1 MDTKKTNKQH
11 FVSQFYLKHWAKP
24 DEMLSVKGSG
34 KPFESN
40 SKNIGH
46 ENHLYRIE
54 GLGKKERDLLLNGL
68 QKVPEPMHSLFKTM
82 ITVCYYFKVFSALP
96 TDMDTTNKIELQKQ
110 NIVENFYS
118 AFEDQVNPSFMTLVN
133 GEYEKFDINYY
144 QDILRFVVLQLTRTP
159 KVKEISRQMM
169 QEEFIQR
176 GLQFRDFDTLHSAI
190 IAEQI
195 TTALIERLY
204 QIEIIENTTDL
215 NFITSDNP
223 VKNLLPIK
231 DKLIELFWPINPRKA
246 LIIKPTN
253 FSAERATEIKDGIVN
268 HGKKA
273 DYLITITKKNELL
286 EIQKLNQIT
295 WHNKHRHIYYLNEL
309 DIIGLE

>member
-11 FVSQFYLKHWAKP
+11 FVSQFYLKKWAKS
-24 DEMLSVKGSG
+24 DEMLNVKGNG
-34 KPFESN
+34 KPFKST

-68 QKVPEPMHSLFKTM
+68 QKVPEPMRSLFKTM
-82 ITVCYYFKVFSALP
+82 IIACYSLRIFSALP
-96 TDMDTTNKIELQKQ
+96 TDKDTAEKIELQKQ
-110 NIVENFYS
+110 NIIENFYS
-118 AFEDQVNPSFMTLVN
+118 AFEDQVNSSYITLTN
-133 GEYEKFDINYY
+133 GEYERFDINYY

-159 KVKEISRQMM
+159 KIKEISRQMM
-169 QEEFIQR
+169 QEEFFQR

-195 TTALIERLY
+195 TTALIEKLY

-223 VKNLLPIK
+223 VKNLLPVEN
-231 DKLIELFWPINPRKA
+231 KLVNLYWPINPRKA

-253 FSAERATEIKDGIVN
+253 YSDEQAAKIKKDIVN
-268 HGKKA
+268 YGKKA
-273 DYLITITKKNELL
+273 DYLITITKQNESA
-286 EIQKLNQIT
+286 EIKKLNQIT
-295 WHNKHRHIYYLNEL
+295 WHNKHRHIYYLDEL
-309 DIIGLE
+309 DIIGLK